1 MIRIVNIGMNHE
13 TAPVELR
20 ECLAKDPAHAD
31 RALAMMRE
39 LSFVKE
45 GMFLSTCNRVEAL
58 FTTEQTDEAKGSV
71 IAVLRSWEEC
81 LLKALLPIFSP
92 MRTETPSAISS
103 GWLRA
108 STPW

>member
-39 LSFVKE
+39 LACVKE

-58 FTTEQTDEAKGSV
+58 FTTEQTDEAKGSALPFYESEY
-71 IAVLRSWEEC
+71 ICQMDSLNMLRHEIT
-81 LLKALLPIFSP
+81 LPLPFLTGPALC
-92 MRTETPSAISS
+92 
-103 GWLRA
+103 
-108 STPW
+108 